1 MAEIENFAE
10 ELEVAL
16 GLAKKAI
23 SATERIR
30 DRGIEAMT
38 KEDGTPVTQADI
50 VSQVIILSGLQKHFP
65 HDKIVAEEK
74 LTVGDG
80 TDLKVRACEMLK
92 ELVDM
97 PDIGEFLEDWV
108 NYRGDPEG
116 TRTWMIDPIDGT
128 KGFKK
133 GLCYAIAIGLYF
145 DGKPQ
150 FGCMAVPSFPEIGGT
165 RHETVIAYGGA
176 GIGAFWLKPGGGQP
190 KRLHVSDIK
199 RISKLRVV
207 GSRAHDRGDIC
218 GKFVETA
225 GIGQAARMDG
235 QAKYLM
241 LASGQAD
248 VYIRSADPVYGIA
261 FPWDHCAGQVIL
273 EEAGGKVTDFA
284 GKPLKYDTSH
294 GSPIKDLDGLV
305 ATNAKCHDE
314 ILEIIKTLVV

>member
-1 MAEIENFAE
+1 
-10 ELEVAL
+10 
-16 GLAKKAI
+16 
-23 SATERIR
+23 
-30 DRGIEAMT
+30 
-38 KEDGTPVTQADI
+38 
-50 VSQVIILSGLQKHFP
+50 
-65 HDKIVAEEK
+65 
-74 LTVGDG
+74 
-80 TDLKVRACEMLK
+80 
-92 ELVDM
+92 
-97 PDIGEFLEDWV
+97 
-108 NYRGDPEG
+108 
-116 TRTWMIDPIDGT
+116 MIDPIDGT

-165 RHETVIAYGGA
+165 SHETVIAYGGA
-176 GIGAFWLKPGGGQP
+176 GIGAFWLKAGGGQP

-199 RISKLRVV
+199 RISKVRVV

-218 GKFVETA
+218 GKFVEKTD
-225 GIGQAARMDG
+225 IGQTGRMDG

-261 FPWDHCAGQVIL
+261 FPWDHCTGQVIL

-284 GKPLKYDTSH
+284 GKPLNYDTPY